1 MFGIEGWKFGIILV
15 AALLLIGPDKLP
27 EIARTLGKFIRM
39 FNAAKDEMERTI
51 RADMFA
57 GEETAKV
64 FTDTGETL
72 ASSLYANKT
81 EDDEEEEEE

>member
-1 MFGIEGWKFGIILV
+1 VFGIEGWKLGIILV
-15 AALLLIGPDKLP
+15 AALLLIGPDKMP
-27 EIARTLGKFIRM
+27 EIARTVGKFIRM

-57 GEETAKV
+57 GEQTTKV
-64 FTDTGETL
+64 FTETGESL
-72 ASSLYANKT
+72 ASSLYANTT